1 MYFES
6 FAPWKT
12 CFTQPLKSRPFSSF
26 FPWPS
31 PLARLWRKAMGA
43 PATRNKANA
52 AQDCAHARAKRRK
65 ALALSLLHSGWNGL
79 LYAWEKFLL
88 WSTVVKYQ
96 WKNFQPNH
104 NWQKSLQMFRG
115 HLKKKFK
122 LVLEQFLNYCQKNMH
137 KGILCQIYG
146 QVYSLVFFMEDF
158 QNFWTKM
165 SPKLAQFIW
174 EAPYS
179 VPYATGLDNG
189 GKLYV

>member
-115 HLKKKFK
+115 HFLKNFQTGFRTILKLLPKSKCTRLSYVKFLSRYIHYFSFCEIFSK
-122 LVLEQFLNYCQKNMH
+122 FLDKIII
-137 KGILCQIYG
+137 KIG
-146 QVYSLVFFMEDF
+146 
-158 QNFWTKM
+158 KM
-165 SPKLAQFIW
+165 CM
-174 EAPYS
+174 
-179 VPYATGLDNG
+179 
-189 GKLYV
+189 